1 MKKYLVFYGNEFYPN
16 EAMDDFIGD
25 FDTIDEAVER
35 IRNEN
40 IEKDKGSMD
49 YNWGLVY
56 DTETRKYVYIEG
68 SYSSFSSL

>member
-1 MKKYLVFYGNEFYPN
+1 
-16 EAMDDFIGD
+16 MDDFIGI

-40 IEKDKGSMD
+40 DWKDKGSMD

-56 DTETRKYVYIEG
+56 DTETRKYVYIG
-68 SYSSFSSL
+68 GYSSFSSL